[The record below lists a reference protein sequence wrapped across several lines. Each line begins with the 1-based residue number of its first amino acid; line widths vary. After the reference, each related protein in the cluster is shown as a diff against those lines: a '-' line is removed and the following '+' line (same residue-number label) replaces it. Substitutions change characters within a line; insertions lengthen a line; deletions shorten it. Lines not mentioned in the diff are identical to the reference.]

1 MGRAGRSGA
10 PAVPPAR
17 AATSCAWGSG
27 EPVLWVLL
35 LPGAAM
41 APLLV
46 LGALGSA
53 QLSHS
58 CWRNA
63 LAVQQECSDE
73 GRCVRSDQVPLELW
87 SDF

>member
-1 MGRAGRSGA
+1 M
-10 PAVPPAR
+10 
-17 AATSCAWGSG
+17 
-27 EPVLWVLL
+27 LWVWL

-41 APLLV
+41 APLVV

-58 CWRNA
+58 CWRNI
-63 LAVQQECSDE
+63 LAVQQEYSDE

-87 SDF
+87 GDF